1 MTQACII
8 QDDLWPERA
17 FVIYCAGPAEAED
30 EDEDEEMQ
38 DGQDRAMEGGQPWA
52 CVWVGGEC
60 EYLDFDLDNSGAS
73 QGDGHG
79 LTRLLQAFCAATN
92 LHVDRARVSEAEG
105 VSERGVSGR
114 RSQSDRA
121 RPRKHIHVRLWSD
134 KRCHLRLDQL

>member
-52 CVWVGGEC
+52 CLWVGGEC
-60 EYLDFDLDNSGAS
+60 EDLDLDLDDSGGRP
-73 QGDGHG
+73 GDGAG
-79 LTRLLQAFCAATN
+79 LTRLLQAFSAATN
-92 LHVDRARVSEAEG
+92 LDVDRARVSEPEG
-105 VSERGVSGR
+105 VSERGGSGTER
-114 RSQSDRA
+114 QSDRA
-121 RPRKHIHVRLWSD
+121 RPCKQIRVMAS
-134 KRCHLRLDQL
+134 